1 MTTKKVIT
9 LSTVKQLIDL
19 NGSSTNFDLTFTARS
34 LDNSEFYALVVDQ
47 RTLDS
52 DIPLQFKLAKGS
64 ISANIVTDK
73 NVYQNHFLCLKS
85 DKPTQVE
92 VIIDKKEILPQLLP
106 QPQHPY
112 SQSNAQRQTPSLRSP
127 ISQPK
132 TNWTLII
139 TVLALGATG
148 AFAYYYF
155 FYNKKNTKEST
166 IITSQPMSIPEPIPT
181 PMPIPIQKSILPETP
196 PKPTLSARLSSLLNP
211 HN

>member
-1 MTTKKVIT
+1 MTTKNVIT

-34 LDNSEFYALVVDQ
+34 LDNSDFYALVVDQ

-92 VIIDKKEILPQLLP
+92 VIIDKKEIQPQLPP
-106 QPQHPY
+106 QPNPY
-112 SQSNAQRQTPSLRSP
+112 SQSNAQRQNPSLRSP
-127 ISQPK
+127 VSQPK

-139 TVLALGATG
+139 MVLTLGAAG
-148 AFAYYYF
+148 AFAYYHF

-166 IITSQPMSIPEPIPT
+166 IINSQIMSIPEPMSIPT
-181 PMPIPIQKSILPETP
+181 PIQKSILPETP
-196 PKPTLSARLSSLLNP
+196 PKPTLSARLSSLLNS